1 MSLVTLSVRRPVAV
15 GMLVVAV
22 AIFGAVSF
30 TRLPVN
36 LLPDIS
42 YPTLTIE
49 TRYAGAAPAEVES
62 LVTRPIEESVGI
74 ISGVQRLTSRSRS
87 GLSQV
92 TLEFAWDT
100 NMDLATLDAREKLD
114 LVVLPRDVEKPAIL
128 RFDPASDP
136 ILRLGLS
143 GKGDLGRLRQV
154 AEDEVKKDLESI
166 DGLASVK
173 VEGGLER
180 QIEVRVDESR
190 LASYGLTVQDVITA
204 LARNNVNLAGGSIY
218 EHEARYLV
226 RTLNEFQDID
236 DVAATIVRDA
246 AGRQVTLTDIAQVQW
261 GHRDRDVIARI
272 DGEESVSLNVYKEGD
287 ANTVAVARAVKARMD
302 QVQKALP
309 PGLALA
315 TIFDQSTFIEG
326 AISEVISNGWQGGLL
341 AILVIF
347 FFLRETKSTAVIALS
362 IPISVVATFIIM
374 HQMGL
379 SLNIMSL
386 GGLALGI
393 GMLVDDSIVVL
404 EVIARHREQGKSVV
418 QAAVEGTSEVQG
430 AVVAS
435 TLTTV
440 AVFLPIVF
448 VEGVGGQLFKD
459 QALTVSFSI
468 LASLAISLTL
478 IPMLSARLGTAAVL
492 EPLTAP
498 AGRLARTRRFVFYT
512 IPVAILRAVR
522 VVSRTAI
529 RPIGWLLTP
538 LFAAFGWFEAVVYR
552 AYPRAIVGALRHP
565 WLVLGTAL
573 GLFGL
578 SVAAVGRLGV
588 ELIPP
593 MSQGEFAFEV
603 KLPEGTPIEV
613 TDRLLADLA
622 RRARLVPGV
631 GTVFSTAGGGRGGA
645 DQGSRAENVGEL
657 LVLMSDRNDRVVEEA
672 GIERL
677 RATIDRL
684 PDVATTFSRPSYFT
698 FKTPVELEM
707 YADDY
712 EVLRTAAAATVE
724 RLGDVRG
731 LADIS
736 SSAEE
741 GSPEVRVHFNADQL
755 ARLGLTP
762 ESVSQ
767 TLRAKIRGD
776 VATRISEGDREIDV
790 LVRAADGNRDEVSDI
805 AGLVVQRRDGVAIP
819 LRAVAATEIET
830 GPSEIRRIGQ
840 RRAVVI
846 SGNLQGR
853 DLGSVTAD
861 IDRLVAGLGLPPAI
875 SAKMGGQNLEIQ
887 TSFRS
892 LFLAIGLAVFLVY
905 FVMAAQFESL
915 LHPLIIMFAIPLGGV
930 GVVAAL
936 LATGHRVSVIV
947 LIGVVMLAGIVV
959 KNAIVLVDHVN
970 QRRREGL
977 SKHDALVE
985 AGRVRLRPI
994 LMTTLTTILGLIP
1007 MALGLGE
1014 GAEIRAP
1021 MAVTVIGGLAIST
1034 LLTLIVIPTM
1044 YSVIDRKRYAPD
1056 AGIGAAGR

>member
-1 MSLVTLSVRRPVAV
+1 MSLVTLSVRRPVAI
-15 GMLVVAV
+15 GMMVVAV
-22 AIFGAVSF
+22 VIFGAVSF

-36 LLPDIS
+36 LLPEIS

-49 TRYAGAAPAEVES
+49 TKYAGAAPAEVES
-62 LVTRPIEESVGI
+62 LITRPIEEAVGI

-92 TLEFAWDT
+92 TLEFAWKT

-114 LVVLPRDVEKPAIL
+114 LVTLPRDAEKPAIL

-143 GKGDLGRLRQV
+143 GGADLSRLRMV
-154 AEDEVKKDLESI
+154 AEDEVKKELESI

-180 QIEVRVDESR
+180 QIDVRVDESR
-190 LASYGLTVQDVITA
+190 LASYGLTVQDVIAA

-226 RTLNEFQDID
+226 RTLNEFQTPE
-236 DVAATIVRDA
+236 DVSQTIIRDA
-246 AGRQVTLTDIAQVQW
+246 NGRQVLMHDVADVAW
-261 GHRDRDVIARI
+261 GHRDREVIARVN
-272 DGEESVSLNVYKEGD
+272 GQESVSLNVYKEGD
-287 ANTVAVARAVKARMD
+287 ANTVAVARAVKARLGW
-302 QVQKALP
+302 VQKSLP
-309 PGLALA
+309 QGMALA
-315 TIFDQSTFIEG
+315 TMFDQSTFIEG
-326 AISEVISNGWQGGLL
+326 AIGEVLSNAWQGGLL

-347 FFLRETKSTAVIALS
+347 LFLRDTRSTAVIALS

-374 HQMGL
+374 YQMGL

-404 EVIARHREQGKSVV
+404 EVIARHRQAGKGLLE
-418 QAAVEGTSEVQG
+418 AAVEGTKEVQG

-478 IPMLSARLGTAAVL
+478 IPMLSARIGQARLADAL
-492 EPLTAP
+492 PPA
-498 AGRLARTRRFVFYT
+498 AGRLSSARRAILYTVPIAGLRATRFVVGLAVL
-512 IPVAILRAVR
+512 PVRWLLGPVLRLFEALEAR
-522 VVSRTAI
+522 VYRWYPAAI
-529 RPIGWLLTP
+529 R
-538 LFAAFGWFEAVVYR
+538 
-552 AYPRAIVGALRHP
+552 GALRHP
-565 WLVLGTAL
+565 WAVLVTAAL
-573 GLFGL
+573 LFAL
-578 SVAAVGRLGV
+578 SMAAAGRLGV

-593 MSQGEFAFEV
+593 MVQGEYAFDV
-603 KLPEGTPIEV
+603 KLPEGTPIES
-613 TDRLLADLA
+613 TDRLLSDVSK
-622 RRARLVPGV
+622 RAKLVPGV
-631 GTVFSTAGGGRGGA
+631 GTVFSTAGGGKGGA
-645 DQGSRAENVGEL
+645 DQGSRVENVGEL
-657 LVLMSDRNDRVVEEA
+657 LVLMRDRSDRAAEEA
-672 GIERL
+672 GIERI
-677 RATIDRL
+677 RATL
-684 PDVATTFSRPSYFT
+684 ASRPGVGATFRRPSFFT
-698 FKTPVELEM
+698 FKTPVELEL
-707 YADDY
+707 YGDDY
-712 EVLRTAAAATVE
+712 DVLRRAAGQATG
-724 RLGDVRG
+724 RLQAIPG
-731 LADIS
+731 LADVA
-736 SSAEE
+736 SSAEA
-741 GSPEVRVHFNADQL
+741 GSPEVHVRFSADQL
-755 ARLGLTP
+755 ARLDLTP
-762 ESVSQ
+762 ETVSQ
-767 TLRAKIRGD
+767 TLRAKVKGE

-790 LVRAADGNRDEVSDI
+790 VVRASDGSRDEVADVVGMI
-805 AGLVVQRRDGVAIP
+805 VQRRDGVAIP
-819 LRAVAATEIET
+819 LRAVASTEVET
-830 GPSEIRRIGQ
+830 GPSEIRRVGQ

-846 SGNLQGR
+846 SGNLRGR
-853 DLGSVTAD
+853 DLGAVTAD
-861 IDRLVAGLGLPPAI
+861 IEQTVAESDLPPGVT
-875 SAKMGGQNLEIQ
+875 AKMGGQNLEIQ

-892 LFLAIGLAVFLVY
+892 LYLAIGLAVFLVY

-915 LHPLIIMFAIPLGGV
+915 LHPLIIMFSIPMGAV

-936 LATGHRVSVIV
+936 VATRHRVSVIV

-970 QRRREGL
+970 QRRREGMA
-977 SKHDALVE
+977 KDDALVE

-1007 MALGLGE
+1007 MALGLGA

-1021 MAVTVIGGLAIST
+1021 MAVTVIGGLAVST
-1034 LLTLIVIPTM
+1034 LLTLIVIPTL
-1044 YSVIDRKRYAPD
+1044 YSVVDRRQCLPARE
-1056 AGIGAAGR
+1056 AGE

>member
-1 MSLVTLSVRRPVAV
+1 MSLVSLSVRRPVTI
-15 GMLVVAV
+15 GMLVVTV
-22 AIFGAVSF
+22 IIFGAVSF

-36 LLPDIS
+36 LLPEIS

-49 TRYAGAAPAEVES
+49 TKYAGAAPAEVES
-62 LVTRPIEESVGI
+62 LITRPVEESVGI

-92 TLEFAWDT
+92 TLEFAWKT
-100 NMDLATLDAREKLD
+100 NMDLATLEAREKLD
-114 LVVLPRDVEKPAIL
+114 LVTLPRDAEKPAIL
-128 RFDPASDP
+128 RFDPSGDP

-143 GKGDLGRLRQV
+143 GTGDLSRLRVV

-226 RTLNEFQDID
+226 RTLNEFQTSD
-236 DVAATIVRDA
+236 DVARTIIRDA
-246 AGRQVTLTDIAQVQW
+246 NGRQVRLDDVAEVGW
-261 GHRDRDVIARI
+261 GHRDREVIARI
-272 DGEESVSLNVYKEGD
+272 NGQESVSLNVYKEGD
-287 ANTVAVARAVKARMD
+287 ANTVAVARAVKARLARI
-302 QVQKALP
+302 QKALP
-309 PGLALA
+309 AGMTLA

-326 AISEVISNGWQGGLL
+326 AISEVLSNGWQGGLL

-347 FFLRETKSTAVIALS
+347 FFLKEVRSTAVIALS
-362 IPISVVATFIIM
+362 IPISVVATFVVM
-374 HQMGL
+374 YQMGL

-404 EVIARHREQGKSVV
+404 EVIARHRETGKGIL
-418 QAAVEGTSEVQG
+418 QAAVDGTKEVQG

-459 QALTVSFSI
+459 QALTVSISI

-478 IPMLSARLGTAAVL
+478 IPMLSAKFGHAPDL
-492 EPLTAP
+492 EPVAEAT
-498 AGRLARTRRFVFYT
+498 GRVARARRFALYAAP
-512 IPVAILRAVR
+512 IAILRGLRAVGR
-522 VVSRTAI
+522 LVAL
-529 RPIGWLLTP
+529 PIGWALRPVLG
-538 LFAAFGWFEAVVYR
+538 AFEWLEGAVYR
-552 AYPRAIVGALRHP
+552 AYPRAIAGALGHP
-565 WLVLGTAL
+565 WIVLGTAAV
-573 GLFGL
+573 LFAL
-578 SVAAVGRLGV
+578 SVAAAGRLGV
-588 ELIPP
+588 ELVPP
-593 MSQGEFAFEV
+593 MVQGEFAFEV
-603 KLPEGTPIEV
+603 KMPEGTPIETV
-613 TDRLLADLA
+613 DRLLADLSH
-622 RRARLVPGV
+622 RAKLVPGV
-631 GTVFSTAGGGRGGA
+631 ATVFSTAGGGRGGA

-657 LVLMSDRNDRVVEEA
+657 LVLMRDRSDKTAEA
-672 GIERL
+672 DGIANL
-677 RATIDRL
+677 RGVLQQYPAL
-684 PDVATTFSRPSYFT
+684 ATTFSRPSFFT
-698 FKTPVELEM
+698 FKTPIELEL
-707 YADDY
+707 YGDDY
-712 EVLRTAAAATVE
+712 DGLRRVAAQTST
-724 RLGDVRG
+724 RLQAIPG
-731 LADIS
+731 LADLA
-736 SSAEE
+736 SSAEA
-741 GSPEVRVHFNADQL
+741 GSPEVRIRFDAQQL
-755 ARLGLTP
+755 ARLDLTP

-767 TLRAKIRGD
+767 TLRAKVKGE

-790 LVRAADGNRDEVSDI
+790 VVRASDASRNEVSDVTSLI
-805 AGLVVQRRDGVAIP
+805 VQRRDGVAIP
-819 LRAVAATEIET
+819 LRAVATTQIET
-830 GPSEIRRIGQ
+830 GPSEIRRVGQ

-853 DLGSVTAD
+853 DLGAVTAD
-861 IDRLVAGLGLPPAI
+861 IERAVAAAGLPAGV

-887 TSFRS
+887 TSFGS
-892 LFLAIGLAVFLVY
+892 LYLAIGLAVFLVY

-915 LHPLIIMFAIPLGGV
+915 LHPLIIMFSIPMGGV

-994 LMTTLTTILGLIP
+994 LMTSLTTILGLIP

-1021 MAVTVIGGLAIST
+1021 MAVTVIGGLTIST

-1044 YSVIDRKRYAPD
+1044 YFVLDRKTYAPV
-1056 AGIGAAGR
+1056 AAAGE

>member
-36 LLPDIS
+36 LLPEIS

-49 TRYAGAAPAEVES
+49 TKYAGAAPSEVES
-62 LVTRPIEESVGI
+62 LITRPVEESVGV

-92 TLEFAWDT
+92 TLEFAWKT

-114 LVVLPRDVEKPAIL
+114 LVTLPRDAQKPAIL
-128 RFDPASDP
+128 RFDPSSDP

-143 GKGDLGRLRQV
+143 GAGDLAAVRRI
-154 AEDEVKKDLESI
+154 AEDVVKKDLESI

-190 LASYGLTVQDVITA
+190 LASVGLTVQDVLTA

-226 RTLNEFQDID
+226 RTLNEFQNVD
-236 DVAATIVRDA
+236 DVAKTIVRDLG
-246 AGRQVTLTDIAQVQW
+246 GRQVMLHDVAEVGW
-261 GHRDRDVIARI
+261 GHKDREVVARI
-272 DGEESVSLNVYKEGD
+272 NGQESVSLNVYKEGD
-287 ANTVAVARAVKARMD
+287 ANTVAVARAVKARL
-302 QVQKALP
+302 QRIQKTLP
-309 PGLALA
+309 AGMTLA
-315 TIFDQSTFIEG
+315 TVFDQSTFIEG
-326 AISEVISNGWQGGLL
+326 AISEVVNNGWQGGLL

-347 FFLRETKSTAVIALS
+347 FFLREARSTAVIALS

-393 GMLVDDSIVVL
+393 GLLVDDSIVVL
-404 EVIARHREQGKSVV
+404 EVIARHREAGKSVF
-418 QAAVEGTSEVQG
+418 QSAIDGTREVQG

-468 LASLAISLTL
+468 LASLVISLTL
-478 IPMLSARLGTAAVL
+478 IPMLTAKFGTAEPVAPLAVP
-492 EPLTAP
+492 E
-498 AGRLARTRRFVFYT
+498 GRMARSRHFVFYT
-512 IPVAILRAVR
+512 APVAILRGLRRAIAWAVMPVGWILWPMLWVFER
-522 VVSRTAI
+522 VETI
-529 RPIGWLLTP
+529 
-538 LFAAFGWFEAVVYR
+538 VYR
-552 AYPRAIVGALRHP
+552 MYPRMIAGALRRP
-565 WLVLGTAL
+565 WLVLGTAAL
-573 GLFGL
+573 LFAL
-578 SVAAVGRLGV
+578 SMAGVSRLGV

-593 MSQGEFAFEV
+593 MSQGEFSFEV
-603 KLPEGTPIEV
+603 KLPEGTPIES
-613 TDRLLADLA
+613 TDRVLADLA
-622 RRARLVPGV
+622 RRAKQVPGV
-631 GTVFSTAGGGRGGA
+631 DNVFSTAGGGRGGA

-657 LVLMSDRNDRVVEEA
+657 LVLMRNRNDKVAEES
-672 GIERL
+672 GIGQIRRTL
-677 RATIDRL
+677 AQFPDAT
-684 PDVATTFSRPSYFT
+684 ATFSRPSFFT
-698 FKTPVELEM
+698 FRTPVELEL
-707 YADDY
+707 YGDDY
-712 EVLRTAAAATVE
+712 ENLRRVAGQTVA
-724 RLGDVRG
+724 RLQTIHG
-731 LADIS
+731 LADLT
-736 SSAEE
+736 SSADA
-741 GSPEVRVHFNADQL
+741 GSPEVRIRFKPDQL
-755 ARLGLTP
+755 ARLDLTP

-767 TLRAKIRGD
+767 TLRTKVKGE

-790 LVRAADGNRDEVSDI
+790 IVRAADASRDEVADVVGMI
-805 AGLVVQRRDGVAIP
+805 VQRRGGVAIP
-819 LRAVAATEIET
+819 LRAVASAELAT
-830 GPSEIRRIGQ
+830 GPSEIRRVGQ

-861 IDRLVAGLGLPPAI
+861 IERTVAAAGLPAWVT
-875 SAKMGGQNLEIQ
+875 AKMGGQNLEIS

-892 LFLAIGLAVFLVY
+892 LYLAIGLAVFLVY

-915 LHPLIIMFAIPLGGV
+915 LHPLIIMFSIPMGAV

-936 LATGHRVSVIV
+936 VATGHRVSVIV

-959 KNAIVLVDHVN
+959 KNAIVLIDHVN
-970 QRRREGL
+970 QRRRGGL
-977 SKHDALVE
+977 STHDALIE

-994 LMTTLTTILGLIP
+994 LMTTATAILGLIP

-1021 MAVTVIGGLAIST
+1021 MAVTVIGGLAVST
-1034 LLTLIVIPTM
+1034 VLTLIVIPTM
-1044 YSVIDRKRYAPD
+1044 YFVLDRRTLAPAV
-1056 AGIGAAGR
+1056 AGEE

>member
-1 MSLVTLSVRRPVAV
+1 
-15 GMLVVAV
+15 
-22 AIFGAVSF
+22 
-30 TRLPVN
+30 
-36 LLPDIS
+36 
-42 YPTLTIE
+42 
-49 TRYAGAAPAEVES
+49 
-62 LVTRPIEESVGI
+62 
-74 ISGVQRLTSRSRS
+74 
-87 GLSQV
+87 
-92 TLEFAWDT
+92 
-100 NMDLATLDAREKLD
+100 MDLATLDAREKLD
-114 LVVLPRDVEKPAIL
+114 LVTLPRDAEKPAIL
-128 RFDPASDP
+128 RFDPAGDP

-143 GKGDLGRLRQV
+143 GKTDLGRLRQV

-190 LASYGLTVQDVITA
+190 LASYGLTVQDIVSV

-226 RTLNEFQDID
+226 RTLNEFQTIE
-236 DVAATIVRDA
+236 DVADTVVRET
-246 AGRQVTLTDIAQVQW
+246 AGRQVVLRDVASVGW
-261 GHRDRDVIARI
+261 GHRDREVIARI

-287 ANTVAVARAVKARMD
+287 ANTVAVARAVKARLA

-309 PGLALA
+309 AGMALA

-326 AISEVISNGWQGGLL
+326 AIGEVIDNAWQGGVL

-347 FFLRETKSTAVIALS
+347 LFLREGRSTAVISLS
-362 IPISVVATFIIM
+362 IPVSVVATFVIM

-404 EVIARHREQGKSVV
+404 EVIARHRAAGKAPL
-418 QAAVEGTSEVQG
+418 QAAIDGTSEVQG
-430 AVVAS
+430 AVFAS

-448 VEGVGGQLFKD
+448 VEGVGGQLFRD

-478 IPMLSARLGTAAVL
+478 IPMLSAKFGDAAPVEAPRPAPTRFGRLRHSLLYTWPVAVLRGVRFLVRAAV
-492 EPLTAP
+492 
-498 AGRLARTRRFVFYT
+498 R
-512 IPVAILRAVR
+512 PV
-522 VVSRTAI
+522 
-529 RPIGWLLTP
+529 GWLLTP
-538 LFAAFGWFEAVVYR
+538 LFAAFRRLEDVTYR
-552 AYPRAIVGALRHP
+552 AYPRVIDASLRHP
-565 WLVLGTAL
+565 WTVIATAFL
-573 GLFGL
+573 LFLL
-578 SVAAVGRLGV
+578 SVAGARQLGV

-593 MSQGEFAFEV
+593 MTQGEFAFEV
-603 KLPEGTPIEV
+603 RLPEGTPIES

-622 RRARLVPGV
+622 RTSGAVAGV
-631 GTVFSTAGGGRGGA
+631 ATVFTTAGGGRGGA
-645 DQGSRAENVGEL
+645 DQGSRSENVGEL
-657 LVLMSDRNDRVVEEA
+657 LVLMRDRNDRAAEDS
-672 GIERL
+672 GI
-677 RATIDRL
+677 ATIRGHLDGR
-684 PDVATTFSRPSYFT
+684 PAVAATFSRPSYFT
-698 FKTPVELEM
+698 FKTPVELEL
-707 YADDY
+707 YGDDY
-712 EVLRTAAAATVE
+712 PVLRTAAAAAAS
-724 RLGDVRG
+724 RLRRIPG
-731 LADIS
+731 LADVT

-741 GSPEVRVHFNADQL
+741 GSPEVRIRFDPVRL
-755 ARLGLTP
+755 ARLDLTP

-767 TLRAKIRGD
+767 TLRTKVRGE
-776 VATRISEGDREIDV
+776 VATRITEGDREIDV
-790 LVRAADGNRDEVSDI
+790 LVRASDGARDEVADL

-819 LRAVAATEIET
+819 LRAVASTDLET

-846 SGNLQGR
+846 GGNLAGR

-861 IDRLVAGLGLPPAI
+861 IEREVRAAGLPDTV
-875 SAKMGGQNLEIQ
+875 SARMGGQNLEIQ

-892 LFLAIGLAVFLVY
+892 LYLAIGLAVFLVY

-915 LHPLIIMFAIPLGGV
+915 LHPLIIMFSIPLGAV
-930 GVVAAL
+930 GVVGAL
-936 LATGHRVSVIV
+936 VATGHRVSVIV

-959 KNAIVLVDHVN
+959 KNAIVLIDHVN

-977 SKHDALVE
+977 PKREALIE

-994 LMTTLTTILGLIP
+994 LMTTLTTVLGLVP

-1034 LLTLIVIPTM
+1034 VLTLVVIPTVYLVM
-1044 YSVIDRKRYAPD
+1044 DRKRYDADAAP
-1056 AGIGAAGR
+1056 AGV

>member
-1 MSLVTLSVRRPVAV
+1 MSLATLSVRRPVAV

-30 TRLPVN
+30 SRLPVN

-42 YPTLTIE
+42 YPTLTVE
-49 TRYAGAAPAEVES
+49 TRYTGAAPAEVES
-62 LVTRPIEESVGI
+62 LITRPIEESVGI
-74 ISGVQRLTSRSRS
+74 IAGVQRLTSRSRS

-92 TLEFAWDT
+92 TLEFAWKT
-100 NMDLATLDAREKLD
+100 NMDLATLDVREKLD
-114 LVVLPRDVEKPAIL
+114 LVTLPRDAEKPTIL

-143 GKGDLGRLRQV
+143 GKGDLGRLRQI

-190 LASYGLTVQDVITA
+190 LASYNLTVQDVIAA

-226 RTLNEFQDID
+226 RTVNEFQTID

-246 AGRQVTLTDIAQVQW
+246 GGRQVTLRDVAQVLW
-261 GHRDRDVIARI
+261 GHRDREVIARI
-272 DGEESVSLNVYKEGD
+272 NGEESVSLNVYKEGD
-287 ANTVAVARAVKARMD
+287 ANTVSVARAVKARLG
-302 QVQKALP
+302 QIQKTLP
-309 PGLALA
+309 AGLTLA

-326 AISEVISNGWQGGLL
+326 AIGEVISNAWQGGLL

-347 FFLRETKSTAVIALS
+347 LFLREARSTSVIALS
-362 IPISVVATFIIM
+362 IPISVVATFVIM
-374 HQMGL
+374 YQMGL

-404 EVIARHREQGKSVV
+404 EVIARHREQGKGAF
-418 QAAVEGTSEVQG
+418 QAAIDGTAEVQG

-478 IPMLSARLGTAAVL
+478 IPMLAAKVGAAAPPDPPAPPSGRAAKVRRAVL
-492 EPLTAP
+492 YTLPVALLR
-498 AGRLARTRRFVFYT
+498 AGRFLVGLV
-512 IPVAILRAVR
+512 VA
-522 VVSRTAI
+522 
-529 RPIGWLLTP
+529 PIGWVLSP
-538 LFAAFGWFEAVVYR
+538 VFRAFGWLEAIVYR
-552 AYPRAIVGALRHP
+552 AYPRAIAGSLRHP
-565 WLVLGTAL
+565 WAVVGTAVA
-573 GLFGL
+573 LFAL
-578 SVAAVGRLGV
+578 SVAGVGRLGV

-593 MSQGEFAFEV
+593 LAQGEFSFEA
-603 KLPEGTPIEV
+603 KLPEGTPIET
-613 TDRLLADLA
+613 TDRVLADLA
-622 RRARLVPGV
+622 RSAKAVPGV
-631 GTVFSTAGGGRGGA
+631 GTVFTTAGGGRGGA
-645 DQGSRAENVGEL
+645 EQGSRSENVGEL
-657 LVLMSDRNDRVVEEA
+657 LVMMRDRNDRPAEEA
-672 GIERL
+672 GIESIRS
-677 RATIDRL
+677 RMDGL
-684 PDVATTFSRPSYFT
+684 PGMAATFSRPSYFT
-698 FKTPVELEM
+698 FKTPVELEL
-707 YADDY
+707 YGDDY
-712 EVLRTAAAATVE
+712 EELRRASRAATAKLVQIP
-724 RLGDVRG
+724 G
-731 LADIS
+731 LADVT

-741 GSPEVRVHFNADQL
+741 GSPEVRVRFDPDQL
-755 ARLGLTP
+755 ARLNLTP

-767 TLRAKIRGD
+767 TLRAKIRGE
-776 VATRISEGDREIDV
+776 VATRVSEGDREIDV
-790 LVRAADGNRDEVSDI
+790 LVRAADGDRDEVSDI
-805 AGLVVQRRDGVAIP
+805 VGLVVQRRDGVAIP
-819 LRAVAATEIET
+819 LRAVASTEVET

-861 IDRLVAGLGLPPAI
+861 IQQTVADAGLPPTV
-875 SAKMGGQNLEIQ
+875 SARMGGQNLEIQ

-892 LFLAIGLAVFLVY
+892 LYLAIGLAVFLVY

-915 LHPLIIMFAIPLGGV
+915 LHPLIIMFSIPLGGI

-959 KNAIVLVDHVN
+959 KNAIVLIDHVN

-1021 MAVTVIGGLAIST
+1021 MAVTVIGGLTIST

-1044 YSVIDRKRYAPD
+1044 YFVMDRKRYEADRRAPV
-1056 AGIGAAGR
+1056 A